1 MEACAENKIP
11 LIILDRPNPNGHY
24 IDGPI
29 LETEFMSFVGIIE
42 IPIVHGMT
50 LGEIAKMINGE
61 NLIDFKCELEVIKLK
76 NYTHNL
82 QYELPLPPS
91 PNLPNEI
98 SINLY
103 PSLCLFEQTPI
114 SIGRGTNCNFK
125 YLVIKI

>member
-1 MEACAENKIP
+1 MLELDFTLTCQHYITQWKACAENKIP

-61 NLIDFKCELEVIKLK
+61 NLYRFQLRMRSNQIKKL
-76 NYTHNL
+76 H
-82 QYELPLPPS
+82 P
-91 PNLPNEI
+91 
-98 SINLY
+98 
-103 PSLCLFEQTPI
+103 
-114 SIGRGTNCNFK
+114 
-125 YLVIKI
+125 